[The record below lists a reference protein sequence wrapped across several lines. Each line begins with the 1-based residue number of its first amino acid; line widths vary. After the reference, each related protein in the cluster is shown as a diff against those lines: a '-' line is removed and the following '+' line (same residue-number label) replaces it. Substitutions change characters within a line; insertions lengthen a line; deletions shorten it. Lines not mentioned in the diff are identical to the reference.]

1 MTKRMQVLVEDREY
15 RSMQDAASAQ
25 GLTLAEWVRGRLRE
39 AAREVPSGDAQR
51 KLESVRAASRYE
63 FPTGDIDQI
72 LEEIER
78 GYGSPR

>member
-1 MTKRMQVLVEDREY
+1 MQVLVDDREY
-15 RSMQDAASAQ
+15 RSMQEAAKAS
-25 GLTLAEWVRGRLRE
+25 GVTLAEWVRGRLRD

-63 FPTGDIDQI
+63 FPSGDIELI